1 VTEENLYTLE
11 EARQKIMAE
20 VCLRIHGE
28 HDIRQIVATTFMGI
42 RYLFVVECKR
52 CGLEL
57 VPRQPKT

>member
-1 VTEENLYTLE
+1 VTEEKLYTLE

-28 HDIRQIVATTFMGI
+28 HDLRQRIQTTFMGI
-42 RYLFVVECKR
+42 RFLFVVECVR

-57 VPRQPKT
+57 VPSKSTN